1 VLNSNRSSL
10 HLVLGALIHSAI
22 ILQLNRP
29 LWWKDI
35 ERHHSHSTL
44 VEHHCFA
51 LLLIIILEHPSRTP
65 EPEPER
71 EELAFLIAL
80 AIARIF
86 IIPSAAA
93 AASSKM
99 CKHSS
104 QSQRVDVLEF
114 NSWRL
119 SLAISPSINDDDAC
133 VRVH

>member
-1 VLNSNRSSL
+1 
-10 HLVLGALIHSAI
+10 VLGALIHSA

-65 EPEPER
+65 EPE
-71 EELAFLIAL
+71 ELAFLIAL

-114 NSWRL
+114 NS
-119 SLAISPSINDDDAC
+119 
-133 VRVH
+133 

>member
-1 VLNSNRSSL
+1 MRIPPS
-10 HLVLGALIHSAI
+10 
-22 ILQLNRP
+22 
-29 LWWKDI
+29 
-35 ERHHSHSTL
+35 

-65 EPEPER
+65 EPERER

-93 AASSKM
+93 APLSKM
-99 CKHSS
+99 CKHSTL
-104 QSQRVDVLEF
+104 RIDMLEF

-119 SLAISPSINDDDAC
+119 SLAISPSINDDAC